1 MNQGRFLSHHGAS
14 HFVWAAALASVWFLI
29 DYPTGLGIFVMGAI
43 AHRIVH
49 G

>member
-14 HFVWAAALASVWFLI
+14 HFLWAAALASVWFLI
-29 DYPTGLGIFVMGAI
+29 DYPAGLGIFVMGAI
-43 AHRIVH
+43 AHRTIQ